1 MEEKEK
7 EKDLREDKQFGID
20 SEWTS
25 NGRLVNLPL
34 PHPFPKRPCKKKNN
48 KLRIKFKSYWK

>member
-25 NGRLVNLPL
+25 NGRLVDLPL
-34 PHPFPKRPCKKKNN
+34 PHPFPKRPCKKKIQKTN
-48 KLRIKFKSYWK
+48 